1 MEIKYRTES
10 FSGAEIRDVT
20 DIICYEVSELG
31 NTDILET
38 LSQGLLKET
47 PCGKKAENLI
57 ECVALNGTAP
67 DIQVREFCA
76 EMLQVIKEKTGKTIQ
91 YALWLASKEDVL
103 NNFWRWANGAYQDN
117 DPCPDPEP
125 WDIDAYEIGPVI
137 LSEGDGDG
145 GTLYGYE
152 QYPVPIDPKQ
162 WFFSFLKDRT

>member
-67 DIQVREFCA
+67 DIQVVNF
-76 EMLQVIKEKTGKTIQ
+76 
-91 YALWLASKEDVL
+91 ALRCYKS
-103 NNFWRWANGAYQDN
+103 
-117 DPCPDPEP
+117 
-125 WDIDAYEIGPVI
+125 
-137 LSEGDGDG
+137 
-145 GTLYGYE
+145 
-152 QYPVPIDPKQ
+152 
-162 WFFSFLKDRT
+162 